1 MSRVLFVATRAGG
14 DLDPELEVEYA
25 DSVGEVRDRLAT
37 FVAVVVADLA
47 ILGELRAIGTAPPVL
62 VRTAD
67 GDDAMALRALD
78 LGAADFV
85 AVSYRGRALSV
96 RIRGVLVPQ
105 SEERAHA
112 LRWFPE
118 LSPTPVV
125 RITADGRMDFANSAA
140 NDLARAF
147 AARIEELLPSD
158 MHDIA
163 RGVLA
168 MGRPSA
174 LIETQHGAR
183 ALAWTFHPVALLHA
197 VHGYVVDITEQLL
210 VEEHLRQSQKM
221 DAIGHL
227 ASGIAHDFNNLL
239 TVIGANTALLQRTNP
254 AESLVSIATATD
266 RAAGLVRQL
275 LAFSRQQVLQTR
287 DLEINGTVVNLLK
300 MLELVVR
307 QGIEV
312 SLDLADHPIW
322 ARADANML
330 DQMLM
335 NLVVNARDAMPGGG
349 KLTIS
354 TSVLV
359 LDEEDRRAMP
369 DLEPGAYARIR
380 VLDTGMGI
388 PPELLPKVFDPFFT
402 TKEVGKGTGLGLA
415 TVFGIVKQHAG
426 AIAVTSEVGRGSTF
440 SLLLPAARETVH
452 YVEGPEAPVAIVDV
466 QPRSVSVLVVE
477 DDDAV
482 RSLITDVLEAEGYRV
497 RALESGVEALAW
509 IEHTTE
515 AFDLL
520 LTDMAM
526 PGGVS
531 GRDLATRMQAA
542 RPGVR
547 VLYASGFIDDA
558 VAREARLEIGVN
570 FLQKPFTPVSLL
582 TCVRAC
588 LDATSSR
595 R

>member
-1 MSRVLFVATRAGG
+1 MSRVVFVATRAEE
-14 DLDPELEVEYA
+14 LDPELQAEHA
-25 DSVGEVRDRLAT
+25 DSVADAHLAGCEV
-37 FVAVVVADLA
+37 VVVADLA
-47 ILGELRAIGTAPPVL
+47 ILAELRATESPPPVL
-62 VRTAD
+62 VRTS
-67 GDDAMALRALD
+67 DDAMALRAIE
-78 LGAADFV
+78 LGAADFIPMT
-85 AVSYRGRALSV
+85 AGTHDLAL
-96 RIRGVLVPQ
+96 RIRGVQ
-105 SEERAHA
+105 RRQTEDRAHA
-112 LRWFPE
+112 LALFPE
-118 LSPTPVV
+118 LSPTAVV
-125 RITADGRMDFANSAA
+125 RISADGRMAFANTAA
-140 NDLARAF
+140 TELARAF

-168 MGRPSA
+168 TARPSSV
-174 LIETQHGAR
+174 IETQHGTR
-183 ALAWTFHPVALLHA
+183 TLAWTFHPVALLHA
-197 VHGYVVDITEQLL
+197 VHGYAVDITEQLL

-254 AESLVSIATATD
+254 AESLTSIATATD

-307 QGIEV
+307 QSIEV

-322 ARADANML
+322 ARADASML
-330 DQMLM
+330 DQVLM

-426 AIAVTSEVGRGSTF
+426 AIAVTSEIGRGTTF

-452 YVEGPEAPVAIVDV
+452 YVEQPVEIAAAEPE
-466 QPRSVSVLVVE
+466 RGTESVVVVE
-477 DDDAV
+477 DEPAV
-482 RSLITDVLEAEGYRV
+482 RSLMKDILEANGYRV
-497 RALESGVEALAW
+497 RALGSGVEALAW
-509 IEHTTE
+509 IERSTE
-515 AFDLL
+515 TFDLL

-531 GRDLATRMQAA
+531 GRDLAAHVQSV
-542 RPGVR
+542 RPAVR
-547 VLYASGFIDDA
+547 VLYASGFMDDA
-558 VAREARLEIGVN
+558 VIREARLEAGVS
-570 FLQKPFTPVSLL
+570 FLQKPFTPVTLL
-582 TCVRAC
+582 ACVRAC

>member
-1 MSRVLFVATRAGG
+1 MSRVVFVATRADG
-14 DLDPELEVEYA
+14 LDPELAAEYA
-25 DSVGEVRDRLAT
+25 DSIADARLAGCE
-37 FVAVVVADLA
+37 VVVVADLA
-47 ILGELRAIGTAPPVL
+47 ILSALRAEGSPPPVL
-62 VRTAD
+62 VRTS
-67 GDDAMALRALD
+67 DDAMALRAIE

-85 AVSYRGRALSV
+85 PMTASPRELAL
-96 RIRGVLVPQ
+96 RIRGVQ
-105 SEERAHA
+105 RRQTEDRAHA
-112 LRWFPE
+112 LALFPE
-118 LSPTPVV
+118 LSPTAVV
-125 RITADGRMDFANSAA
+125 RISADGRMAFANTAA
-140 NDLARAF
+140 TELARAF
-147 AARIEELLPSD
+147 SACIEELLPSD

-163 RGVLA
+163 RNVLA
-168 MGRPSA
+168 TARPSSV
-174 LIETQHGAR
+174 IETQHGTR
-183 ALAWTFHPVALLHA
+183 TLAWTFHPVALLHA
-197 VHGYVVDITEQLL
+197 VHGYAADITEQLL

-254 AESLVSIATATD
+254 AESLTSIATAAD

-307 QGIEV
+307 QSIEV

-322 ARADANML
+322 ARADASML
-330 DQMLM
+330 DQVLM
-335 NLVVNARDAMPGGG
+335 NLVVNARDAMPRGG

-426 AIAVTSEVGRGSTF
+426 AIAVTSEIGRGTTF
-440 SLLLPAARETVH
+440 SLLLPAARDTVH
-452 YVEGPEAPVAIVDV
+452 HVEEPAVAPELE
-466 QPRSVSVLVVE
+466 RGTESVVVVE
-477 DDDAV
+477 DEPAV
-482 RSLITDVLEAEGYRV
+482 RSLIKDVLEANGYRV
-497 RALESGVEALAW
+497 RLLGSGVEALAW
-509 IEHTTE
+509 IARTTE
-515 AFDLL
+515 TFDLL
-520 LTDMAM
+520 LTDMSM

-531 GRDLATRMQAA
+531 GRDLAAHVQAV
-542 RPGVR
+542 RPAVR
-547 VLYASGFIDDA
+547 VLYTSGFMDDA
-558 VAREARLEIGVN
+558 VAREARMQTGVT
-570 FLQKPFTPVSLL
+570 FLQKPFTPVTLL
-582 TCVRAC
+582 ACVRAC
-588 LDATSSR
+588 LDAR
-595 R
+595 